1 MRLGNVWA
9 GSAYGV
15 NASAEE
21 ASLSRTDYLR
31 TFAVVTLIL
40 LTYRLILMWML
51 PLADTTEARYG
62 EIAKLTLTHG
72 FWLMPHID
80 VDTPF
85 FAKPPLSS
93 WAAAVS
99 MYVFGIN
106 EFAARL
112 PSLLASMLTAW
123 LALKFAARYQMQR
136 CWLVLPV
143 LASCPLFFISA
154 GAVMTDAIQMS
165 VVTAALYFSWRC
177 IEPEADGRPRN
188 ARRYW
193 RLAFWTMVGIGAL
206 CKGLADWAL
215 IGMPLFAYAMLERR
229 PLAIFR
235 ALFDWAG
242 VLLALCIFIPWYL
255 AAEYANPGFL
265 NYFIVGEHFSRF
277 LIPAWKGDR
286 YGNAHVEPLGTIW
299 LFWAAA
305 ILPWLGVFLT
315 RVWQLFRGRVA
326 QLEPLERFLWCAI
339 LTPLV
344 FFSFAH
350 NIIWTYGLTAIVPF
364 SVMVARWLD
373 RLPTEKMKWVCIAYT
388 VLSMAAILCY
398 PLILSNVS
406 GNSERDL
413 VAVFHRE
420 APAKAA
426 LLYRLKPSYS
436 AAFYGGDEIRYQPLQ
451 ATLATED
458 YGSALEVVDNAH
470 LGAGKIYFR
479 GTRHSLVSER

>member
-1 MRLGNVWA
+1 MSLGNAWA

-15 NASAEE
+15 NTAAD
-21 ASLSRTDYLR
+21 ASLSRSACLR
-31 TFAVVTLIL
+31 AFAVVTLIL
-40 LTYRLILMWML
+40 LAYRIGLMWML

-80 VDTPF
+80 VHTPF

-93 WAAAVS
+93 WAAAIS
-99 MYVFGIN
+99 MYLFGIN

-112 PSLLASMLTAW
+112 PSLLAAMLTAW
-123 LALKFAARYQMQR
+123 LALKFAVRFQVQR
-136 CWLVLPV
+136 RWLVLPV

-165 VVTAALYFSWRC
+165 VVTAALYFAWRC
-177 IEPEADGRPRN
+177 IEPEADSLTRKERH
-188 ARRYW
+188 YW
-193 RLAFWTMVGIGAL
+193 RLAFWLLVGIGAL

-235 ALFDWAG
+235 ALFDWTG
-242 VLLALCIFIPWYL
+242 VLLALCIFMPWYI

-315 RVWQLFRGRVA
+315 RVWQLFSGRVA

-344 FFSFAH
+344 FFTFAH
-350 NIIWTYGLTAIVPF
+350 NIIWTYGLTAVVPF
-364 SVMVARWLD
+364 SVIVARWLD
-373 RLPTEKMKWVCIAYT
+373 RLSIEKMKWTVIGYT
-388 VLSMAAILCY
+388 VLSMVAILCY

-413 VAVFHRE
+413 VAAFHHE
-420 APAKAA
+420 APAQTA

-436 AAFYGGDEIRYQPLQ
+436 AAFYGGDDIRYQPLQ
-451 ATLATED
+451 ASLSNQDA
-458 YGSALEVVDNAH
+458 GSGLEVVENAN
-470 LGAGKIYFR
+470 LGKEKIYFR